1 MSVCTFISMEPGFDN
16 SSFSVQST
24 QQSRITFKPLFMREL
39 LHPIRVHVIGL
50 VVLWQHYLL
59 HHKLLSCP
67 LASKLHEIS
76 EDDEISEYSTH
87 NLAQRLINFN
97 DAGLHHRESR
107 RLCGL

>member
-16 SSFSVQST
+16 SSFAVQST
-24 QQSRITFKPLFMREL
+24 QQSRITFKTLFMREL
-39 LHPIRVHVIGL
+39 LLPISVHVIGL
-50 VVLWQHYLL
+50 FVLWQHYLL

-87 NLAQRLINFN
+87 HLARRLINFN
-97 DAGLHHRESR
+97 DAGLRHRESR
-107 RLCGL
+107 RLFGV